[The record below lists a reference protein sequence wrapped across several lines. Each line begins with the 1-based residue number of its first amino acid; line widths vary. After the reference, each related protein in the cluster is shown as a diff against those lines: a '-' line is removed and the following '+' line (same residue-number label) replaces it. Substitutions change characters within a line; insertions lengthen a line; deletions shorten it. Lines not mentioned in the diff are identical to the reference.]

1 MDTDPACQDAI
12 FDEFLP
18 ACANLGAQRAT
29 FYNVLILL
37 IKFKYHKNR
46 FAHDILSIMAVC
58 YRNCFPFVRQ
68 NRRLTGEVRENGL
81 ASLREELYISRCC
94 WNLDLT
100 QRDYDDFKTALFE
113 QGVYGWNLDLTQRD
127 YDPSL
132 SSYNAVSLCWNLDLT
147 QRDYDALR
155 LAKAFIMLW
164 AACWNLDLTQ
174 RDYDRL

>member
-37 IKFKYHKNR
+37 TKFKYHKNR
-46 FAHDILSIMAVC
+46 FAHDILSIMTVC

-100 QRDYDDFKTALFE
+100 QRDLQTGALLPARKYCSGLPFSKAL
-113 QGVYGWNLDLTQRD
+113 VR
-127 YDPSL
+127 PSPAL
-132 SSYNAVSLCWNLDLT
+132 SKAPATLSKSGQKGHNAACPPHPGAVSLPWSVTVGLSRGTRPAQSDP
-147 QRDYDALR
+147 
-155 LAKAFIMLW
+155 
-164 AACWNLDLTQ
+164 
-174 RDYDRL
+174 